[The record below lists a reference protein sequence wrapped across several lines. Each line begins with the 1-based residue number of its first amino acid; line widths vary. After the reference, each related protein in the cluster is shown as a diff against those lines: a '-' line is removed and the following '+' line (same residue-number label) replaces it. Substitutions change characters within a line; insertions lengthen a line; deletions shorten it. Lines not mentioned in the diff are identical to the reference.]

1 MTMAEAGARTGK
13 KGEEEAGEERGKGR
27 AGEEETVGGGGER
40 GRR

>member
-1 MTMAEAGARTGK
+1 MAEAGARAGK

-27 AGEEETVGGGGER
+27 AGKEETVGGGGER